1 MDLVDQK
8 GSGRLGVVLGGSWVM
23 SGWDK
28 NDVAR
33 KGRCRSE
40 IVLLVLE
47 QVLVIWSGLGG
58 FEWSRVGLE

>member
-8 GSGRLGVVLGGSWVM
+8 GSGRLGVVLGGSCVM

-28 NDVAR
+28 NDVTR
-33 KGRCRSE
+33 KGRGRSE
-40 IVLLVLE
+40 IVMLVLE

-58 FEWSRVGLE
+58 FEMVQGGS